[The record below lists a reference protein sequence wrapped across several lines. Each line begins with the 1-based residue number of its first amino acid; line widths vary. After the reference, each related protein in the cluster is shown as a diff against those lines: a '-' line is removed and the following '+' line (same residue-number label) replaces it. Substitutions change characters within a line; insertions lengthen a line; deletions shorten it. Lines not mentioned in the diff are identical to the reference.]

1 MKERKFNVYV
11 KDRLVGQI
19 NFNGRW
25 VYYDDYRLNEYDID
39 LDIKDLDEA
48 METLI
53 DYYIKDI
60 PCNYEDVGFVEL
72 VNKENLVEI

>member
-1 MKERKFNVYV
+1 MKERKINVYV

-19 NFNGRW
+19 NYDNW

-39 LDIKDLDEA
+39 LDMKDLDEVKN
-48 METLI
+48 TLI

-60 PCNYEDVGFVEL
+60 PCNYKDVRFVEL
-72 VNKENLVEI
+72 VNKEKLVEI

>member
-1 MKERKFNVYV
+1 MKERKINVYV

-19 NFNGRW
+19 NYDNW

-39 LDIKDLDEA
+39 LDMKDLDEA
-48 METLI
+48 MDTLI

-60 PCNYEDVGFVEL
+60 PCNYEDVDFVEL

>member
-1 MKERKFNVYV
+1 MKERKINVYV

-19 NFNGRW
+19 NYDNW

-39 LDIKDLDEA
+39 LDMKDLDEVKN
-48 METLI
+48 TLI

-60 PCNYEDVGFVEL
+60 PCNYEDVDFVD
-72 VNKENLVEI
+72 KEKLVEI

>member
-1 MKERKFNVYV
+1 MKERKINVYV

-19 NFNGRW
+19 NYDNW
-25 VYYDDYRLNEYDID
+25 VYFDDYRTNEYDID
-39 LDIKDLDEA
+39 LDIKELDVA

-60 PCNYEDVGFVEL
+60 PCNYEDVDFVEL

>member
-1 MKERKFNVYV
+1 MKERKINVYV

-19 NFNGRW
+19 NYDNW

-39 LDIKDLDEA
+39 LDMKDLDEA

-60 PCNYEDVGFVEL
+60 PCNYEDVDFVEL

>member
-19 NFNGRW
+19 TYDNW
-25 VYYDDYRLNEYDID
+25 VYFDDYRTNEYEID
-39 LDIKDLDEA
+39 LDMKDLDEA

-72 VNKENLVEI
+72 VNKEKLVEI

>member
-19 NFNGRW
+19 NYDNW

-39 LDIKDLDEA
+39 LDMKDLDEA
-48 METLI
+48 RYILI

-60 PCNYEDVGFVEL
+60 PCNYEDVDFVEL
-72 VNKENLVEI
+72 VNKEKLVEI

>member
-19 NFNGRW
+19 TYDNW

-39 LDIKDLDEA
+39 LDMKDLDEA
-48 METLI
+48 MDTLI

-60 PCNYEDVGFVEL
+60 PCNYEDVDFVEL
-72 VNKENLVEI
+72 NKEKLVEI

>member
-1 MKERKFNVYV
+1 MKERKINVYV

-19 NFNGRW
+19 TYDNW
-25 VYYDDYRLNEYDID
+25 VYFDDYLTNEYEID
-39 LDIKDLDEA
+39 LDIKDLDDA

-60 PCNYEDVGFVEL
+60 PWNYEDVGFVEL
-72 VNKENLVEI
+72 VNKENLVFG

>member
-1 MKERKFNVYV
+1 MKERKINVYV

-19 NFNGRW
+19 NYDNW

-39 LDIKDLDEA
+39 LDMKDLDEA
-48 METLI
+48 MDTLI

-60 PCNYEDVGFVEL
+60 PCNYEDVEL
-72 VNKENLVEI
+72 VDKEKLVEI

>member
-1 MKERKFNVYV
+1 MKERKINVYV

-19 NFNGRW
+19 NYDNW
-25 VYYDDYRLNEYDID
+25 VYFDDYRTNEYDID
-39 LDIKDLDEA
+39 LDMKDLDEA
-48 METLI
+48 MDTLI

-60 PCNYEDVGFVEL
+60 PCNYEDVRFVDL

>member
-1 MKERKFNVYV
+1 MKERKINVYV

-19 NFNGRW
+19 NYDNW

-39 LDIKDLDEA
+39 LDMKDLDEVKN
-48 METLI
+48 TLI

-60 PCNYEDVGFVEL
+60 PCNYEDVDFVEL
-72 VNKENLVEI
+72 NKEKLVEI

>member
-19 NFNGRW
+19 TYDNW
-25 VYYDDYRLNEYDID
+25 VYYDDYRSNEYEID
-39 LDIKDLDEA
+39 LDTKDLYES

-60 PCNYEDVGFVEL
+60 PCNYEDVNFVEL
-72 VNKENLVEI
+72 NNKENLVEI

>member
-19 NFNGRW
+19 TYNNW
-25 VYYDDYRLNEYDID
+25 VYFDDYRTNEYDID
-39 LDIKDLDEA
+39 LDMKDLYEA
-48 METLI
+48 MDTLI

-60 PCNYEDVGFVEL
+60 PCNYEDVDFVEL

>member
-19 NFNGRW
+19 NYDNW
-25 VYYDDYRLNEYDID
+25 VYFDDYRLNEYDID
-39 LDIKDLDEA
+39 LDMKDLDEA
-48 METLI
+48 MDTLI

-60 PCNYEDVGFVEL
+60 PCNYEDVDFVEL
-72 VNKENLVEI
+72 VNKEKLVFG

>member
-19 NFNGRW
+19 TYDNW
-25 VYYDDYRLNEYDID
+25 VYFDDYRTNEYEID

-60 PCNYEDVGFVEL
+60 PCNYEDVDFVEL
-72 VNKENLVEI
+72 VNKEKLVEI

>member
-19 NFNGRW
+19 NYDNW
-25 VYYDDYRLNEYDID
+25 VYYDDYRTNEYDID
-39 LDIKDLDEA
+39 LDMKDLDEA
-48 METLI
+48 MDTLI

-60 PCNYEDVGFVEL
+60 PCNYEDVDFVEL
-72 VNKENLVEI
+72 VNKEKLVEI

>member
-1 MKERKFNVYV
+1 MKERKINVYV

-19 NFNGRW
+19 NYDNW

-39 LDIKDLDEA
+39 LDMKDLDEA

-60 PCNYEDVGFVEL
+60 PCNYEDVDFVEL
-72 VNKENLVEI
+72 IKKI

>member
-1 MKERKFNVYV
+1 MKERKINVYV

-19 NFNGRW
+19 TYDNW
-25 VYYDDYRLNEYDID
+25 VYFDDYRTNEYDID
-39 LDIKDLDEA
+39 LDIKELDVA
-48 METLI
+48 MDTLI

-60 PCNYEDVGFVEL
+60 PCNYEDVDFVEL

>member
-1 MKERKFNVYV
+1 
-11 KDRLVGQI
+11 
-19 NFNGRW
+19 
-25 VYYDDYRLNEYDID
+25 
-39 LDIKDLDEA
+39 

>member
-1 MKERKFNVYV
+1 MKERKINVYV

-25 VYYDDYRLNEYDID
+25 VYFDDYRTNEYEID

>member
-1 MKERKFNVYV
+1 MKERKINVYV

-19 NFNGRW
+19 TYDNW
-25 VYYDDYRLNEYDID
+25 VYFDDYRTNEYDIN
-39 LDIKDLDEA
+39 LDMKDLDEA
-48 METLI
+48 MDTLI

-60 PCNYEDVGFVEL
+60 PCNYEDVDFVEL

>member
-1 MKERKFNVYV
+1 MKERKINVYV

-19 NFNGRW
+19 NYDNW

-39 LDIKDLDEA
+39 LDMKDLDEA
-48 METLI
+48 MDTLI

-60 PCNYEDVGFVEL
+60 PCNYEDVDFVEL
-72 VNKENLVEI
+72 VDKEKLVEI

>member
-1 MKERKFNVYV
+1 MKERKINVYV

-25 VYYDDYRLNEYDID
+25 VYFDDYRTNEYDID
-39 LDIKDLDEA
+39 LDMKDLDGA
-48 METLI
+48 MDTLI

-72 VNKENLVEI
+72 VNKEKLVEI

>member
-1 MKERKFNVYV
+1 MKERKINVYV

-19 NFNGRW
+19 DYDNW

-39 LDIKDLDEA
+39 LDMKDLDEA
-48 METLI
+48 MDTLI

-60 PCNYEDVGFVEL
+60 PCNYEDVDFVEL

>member
-1 MKERKFNVYV
+1 MKERKINVYV
-11 KDRLVGQI
+11 RDRLVGQI
-19 NFNGRW
+19 NYDNW

-39 LDIKDLDEA
+39 LDMKDLDEA
-48 METLI
+48 MDTLI

-60 PCNYEDVGFVEL
+60 PCNYEDVDFVEL

>member
-1 MKERKFNVYV
+1 M

-19 NFNGRW
+19 NYDNW

-39 LDIKDLDEA
+39 LDMKDLDEA
-48 METLI
+48 MDTLI

-60 PCNYEDVGFVEL
+60 PCNYEDVDFVEL

>member
-1 MKERKFNVYV
+1 MKERKINVYV

-19 NFNGRW
+19 NYDNW

-39 LDIKDLDEA
+39 LDMKDLDEVRYI
-48 METLI
+48 LI

-60 PCNYEDVGFVEL
+60 PCNYEDVDFVEL
-72 VNKENLVEI
+72 VNKEKLVEI

>member
-1 MKERKFNVYV
+1 MKERKINVYV

-19 NFNGRW
+19 TYDNW

-39 LDIKDLDEA
+39 LDMKDLDEVKN
-48 METLI
+48 TLI

-60 PCNYEDVGFVEL
+60 PCNYEDVDFVEL
-72 VNKENLVEI
+72 IKKN

>member
-1 MKERKFNVYV
+1 MKERKINVYV
-11 KDRLVGQI
+11 RDRLVGQI
-19 NFNGRW
+19 NYDNW
-25 VYYDDYRLNEYDID
+25 VYFDDYRTNEYEVD
-39 LDIKDLDEA
+39 LDTKDLDEA

-60 PCNYEDVGFVEL
+60 PCNYEDVDFVEL

>member
-11 KDRLVGQI
+11 KDRLVGQMTYD
-19 NFNGRW
+19 NW
-25 VYYDDYRLNEYDID
+25 VYFDDYRTNEYEID
-39 LDIKDLDEA
+39 LDIKELDVA

-60 PCNYEDVGFVEL
+60 PCKYEDVGFVEL